1 MWNWVYRLLSTQDS
15 SQKTYSVCK
24 LSVSLLSFLHILM
37 SLLIVLQCNVKV
49 RHFFSNLEWGWTE
62 RYCNLLADCSIQYQF
77 TTLQSHNKLMLTL
90 FNSHFS
96 FSFST
101 SPPKTLVLFES
112 SIRKFSLTVMV
123 PVKEILVPGGID
135 KLLRNER
142 YKHLYCSCFLNLSK
156 TCIFCSINGFVFKC
170 RHSRTLIDFLGN
182 ESFGRFKKSFLSVAI
197 GKFWLVFAIILFL
210 SSRLHI
216 ISS

>member
-1 MWNWVYRLLSTQDS
+1 MQNWVYRLLSMQDS

-24 LSVSLLSFLHILM
+24 LSVSLLPFLHILM
-37 SLLIVLQCNVKV
+37 SLLIVLHCNVMV
-49 RHFFSNLEWGWTE
+49 RHFFFKLGVRMNWKVSQSAGWLQYTV
-62 RYCNLLADCSIQYQF
+62 YQF
-77 TTLQSHNKLMLTL
+77 NTLQSHNKLILTL

-112 SIRKFSLTVMV
+112 SIRKFSLTVIV
-123 PVKEILVPGGID
+123 PVKELLVPGGID
-135 KLLRNER
+135 KLLRNKR
-142 YKHLYCSCFLNLSK
+142 NKHCSCFFVNLSK
-156 TCIFCSINGFVFKC
+156 TCIFCSVNGFVFKC
-170 RHSRTLIDFLGN
+170 RHSWTLMDFLG
-182 ESFGRFKKSFLSVAI
+182 SKFFGRLI

-210 SSRLHI
+210 SSPLHI

>member
-1 MWNWVYRLLSTQDS
+1 MQYTV
-15 SQKTYSVCK
+15 
-24 LSVSLLSFLHILM
+24 
-37 SLLIVLQCNVKV
+37 
-49 RHFFSNLEWGWTE
+49 
-62 RYCNLLADCSIQYQF
+62 YQF
-77 TTLQSHNKLMLTL
+77 TTLQSHNKLILTL

-135 KLLRNER
+135 KLLRNKR
-142 YKHLYCSCFLNLSK
+142 NNHCSYFFLNLSK
-156 TCIFCSINGFVFKC
+156 TCIFCSVNGFVFKC
-170 RHSRTLIDFLGN
+170 RHSWTLMDFLGSK
-182 ESFGRFKKSFLSVAI
+182 SFGRLI

-210 SSRLHI
+210 SSLLHI

>member
-1 MWNWVYRLLSTQDS
+1 
-15 SQKTYSVCK
+15 
-24 LSVSLLSFLHILM
+24 
-37 SLLIVLQCNVKV
+37 
-49 RHFFSNLEWGWTE
+49 
-62 RYCNLLADCSIQYQF
+62 
-77 TTLQSHNKLMLTL
+77 MLTL

-96 FSFST
+96 LSFST

-142 YKHLYCSCFLNLSK
+142 NKHCSCFLNLSK
-156 TCIFCSINGFVFKC
+156 TCNFCSIYGFVFKC
-170 RHSRTLIDFLGN
+170 RHSWTLVDFSGN
-182 ESFGRFKKSFLSVAI
+182 KSFGRFKKSFLSVGI

-210 SSRLHI
+210 SSLLHI
-216 ISS
+216 ISSQVLNFWVHRFFQCVVHKGRKKSLIVTIQINSLSW